1 MLRFVGSEAQVLGAE
16 GAAEAD
22 AREAAAEPGGE
33 PAAGRR
39 DAWSSAC
46 RQQTDELLGAARCP
60 RRARGTPWARFS
72 RRLQ

>member
-39 DAWSSAC
+39 DAWSRAC

-60 RRARGTPWARFS
+60 RRARGTPWACFS
-72 RRLQ
+72 CRLP